1 MAAATF
7 TPTSAELA
15 LTNQLFLLNDKQKL
29 GIITGDAAI
38 KAFGGANL
46 PNPTLGQIWAIAD
59 ADNNGFLICWDTSLA
74 VWQNYLGPL
83 TTNVNTQDIKTN
95 KTDPSTTSYLN
106 SVASKIG
113 ATSTYTEDN
122 IYVSYNFYEGGDWAR
137 NNRPVLEGLINKNV
151 QVTFWTGD
159 AVRVFFDIC

>member
-1 MAAATF
+1 MVQ
-7 TPTSAELA
+7 
-15 LTNQLFLLNDKQKL
+15 NCYDN
-29 GIITGDAAI
+29 
-38 KAFGGANL
+38 
-46 PNPTLGQIWAIAD
+46 
-59 ADNNGFLICWDTSLA
+59 ADNNGFLICWDASLA

-137 NNRPVLEGLINKNV
+137 NNRPVLEGLINKNI

-159 AVRVFFDIC
+159 AVRVFFDTC